1 MTKRASTEWH
11 PIAHIAVADAA
22 CRAAIIDTLHR
33 RGWSVVEQPTG
44 LHLIHAISGLILG
57 DQPWLRPGLIVADA
71 AARGCSGLS
80 IASGLRDLGS
90 RIPVVVV
97 VARAADE
104 VAAMRD
110 GPLTIV
116 DPENAVRTVELLARP
131 RGGRRGNPS
140 SSQHSA
146 TA

>member
-1 MTKRASTEWH
+1 MKNHASTEGH
-11 PIAHIAVADAA
+11 PIAHVTVDNVAY
-22 CRAAIIDTLHR
+22 RAAIVDTLHR
-33 RGWSVVEQPTG
+33 HGWSVVVHPTG

-80 IASGLRDLGS
+80 IARGLRDLGS

-97 VARAADE
+97 ARAADE
-104 VAAMRD
+104 LATGRD

-116 DPENAVRTVELLARP
+116 ELDHAARTVELFARP
-131 RGGRRGNPS
+131 RGGRRDDPS
-140 SSQHSA
+140 SQQLASA
-146 TA
+146 